1 MAATE
6 TISANSSAEPALI
19 PVALSSPDSP
29 GNGTPNRPELSF
41 LNDDYHD
48 ISSSMTQ
55 STPDIPRRPLVDL
68 LEIRVADS
76 ERRSET
82 ATKFKGPV
90 GDGFVGYLLQTRLV
104 DTQCRQAPNGAS
116 VGQSL
121 KDSCALWRRYSEFEL
136 LRRYLAATYPECV
149 IPPLPEKRV
158 SHGLP
163 FNHISSSIGATS
175 FSSSLLLVL
184 C

>member
-1 MAATE
+1 MASTE
-6 TISANSSAEPALI
+6 TISANSSAEPALFPI
-19 PVALSSPDSP
+19 ALSSPDSP
-29 GNGTPNRPELSF
+29 GNGTSHRPELSF
-41 LNDDYHD
+41 NDDYYD
-48 ISSSMTQ
+48 IASSTNQ
-55 STPDIPRRPLVDL
+55 YTPDIPRRPLVEL

-82 ATKFKGPV
+82 ATKSKGPV
-90 GDGFVGYLLQTRLV
+90 GDGFVGYLIQTRLV
-104 DTQCRQAPNGAS
+104 DAQCRQAHNGAS
-116 VGQSL
+116 ADQSL

-175 FSSSLLLVL
+175 FSCSLLLVL
-184 C
+184 S